1 VSKEYKGQKLG
12 SLVLN
17 LLKRF
22 FVTNNNSGC
31 RFFTLDAYREAKDF
45 YLKNNFIPALL
56 QEDDENPKSPTI
68 PMYFDLKRI
77 EL

>member
-1 VSKEYKGQKLG
+1 
-12 SLVLN
+12 
-17 LLKRF
+17 LLKIF

-56 QEDDENPKSPTI
+56 PEDDENPKSPTI